1 MLRSITNEHLKVSE
15 FLQWNPQLWS
25 AILILAEQSPSLLT
39 IILDTNPGAWA
50 LLSETISLSS
60 AVANLLVFI
69 NAHLASNYTNKV
81 AVVASHC
88 NKAQWLYPTPTEQ
101 LSRSSSRSKRRSGY
115 GEGPVHDQLSETTK
129 RLKINGSQHASPNGK
144 GKDAALPPSH
154 FSSNKY
160 RPFRLVEEEVLS
172 NLTTLLTSTSPSD
185 VSSTTSTKI
194 AGALTLALSYINR
207 ESIAYAE
214 STNGPAAND
223 PTPQANP
230 DSGQQAQGTLLSR
243 IFILTVSPTSDLAHQ
258 YIPIMNTIFACQRL
272 SIPIDICQ
280 IPIPIPS
287 TKTSSPADS
296 TTTVFLQQA
305 SDATHGIYILI
316 PPSHNG
322 SNPARGLLTYLLT
335 AFLPPPSSRSHLI
348 LPTSISVDF
357 RAACF
362 CHRNIV
368 DIGFVC
374 SICLS
379 IFCAVPENGDC
390 LTCGTHLS
398 LGEYGAAPVV
408 VAKKK
413 KKRKE

>member
-1 MLRSITNEHLKVSE
+1 M
-15 FLQWNPQLWS
+15 
-25 AILILAEQSPSLLT
+25 
-39 IILDTNPGAWA
+39 
-50 LLSETISLSS
+50 
-60 AVANLLVFI
+60 FI

-81 AVVASHC
+81 AVIASHC
-88 NKAQWLYPTPTEQ
+88 NKAQWLYPTPAVQ
-101 LSRSSSRSKRRSGY
+101 QRRSSSSAKRRSDY
-115 GEGPVHDQLSETTK
+115 GEGPVGDQLSETTK
-129 RLKINGSQHASPNGK
+129 RLKINGSQHASPNGLK
-144 GKDAALPPSH
+144 VKTATSTSGHS
-154 FSSNKY
+154 SSNKY
-160 RPFRLVEEEVLS
+160 RPFRLVEEELLS
-172 NLTTLLTSTSPSD
+172 NLTTLLTSTSPEDISG
-185 VSSTTSTKI
+185 TTSTKI

-207 ESIAYAE
+207 ETIAYAE

-223 PTPQANP
+223 PTPHANP
-230 DSGQQAQGTLLSR
+230 DSIQQSQGTLQSR
-243 IFILTVSPTSDLAHQ
+243 VFILTVSPTSDLAHQ

-280 IPIPIPS
+280 IPTPS
-287 TKTSSPADS
+287 TTIDTNS
-296 TTTVFLQQA
+296 TATTVFLQQA

-316 PPSHNG
+316 PPPSQPG
-322 SNPARGLLTYLLT
+322 APPPSLLTYLLT
-335 AFLPPPSSRSHLI
+335 AFLPSPSSRTHLI

-379 IFCAVPENGDC
+379 IFCSVPDNGDC

-398 LGEYGAAPVV
+398 LGEYGGAPVV

-413 KKRKE
+413 KKRRD

>member
-1 MLRSITNEHLKVSE
+1 LRNLVPDLTRT
-15 FLQWNPQLWS
+15 
-25 AILILAEQSPSLLT
+25 EQSPSLLT

-50 LLSETISLSS
+50 LLSDTVSLSS
-60 AVANLLVFI
+60 AVANLLIFI

-88 NKAQWLYPTPTEQ
+88 NKAQWLYPSPTEQ
-101 LSRSSSRSKRRSGY
+101 LARITPSTKRRSDH
-115 GEGPVHDQLSETTK
+115 GEGDQLSETTK
-129 RLKINGSQHASPNGK
+129 RLKINGSQHASPNGAK
-144 GKDAALPPSH
+144 SKDASKTLSH
-154 FSSNKY
+154 SSSNTY
-160 RPFRLVEEEVLS
+160 RPFRLVEEELLS
-172 NLTTLLTSTSPSD
+172 NLTTLLNATLPED

-207 ESIAYAE
+207 ETIAYSE

-223 PTPQANP
+223 PTPQTNL
-230 DSGQQAQGTLLSR
+230 DSTQQSQGTLQSR

-280 IPIPIPS
+280 IPLPTPTTSPS
-287 TKTSSPADS
+287 ST

-316 PPSHNG
+316 PPA
-322 SNPARGLLTYLLT
+322 PKPGLPPPSLLIYLMT
-335 AFLPPPSSRSHLI
+335 AFLPSPSSRTHLI

-379 IFCAVPENGDC
+379 IFCSVPDNGDC

-398 LGEYGAAPVV
+398 LGEYGGAPVV
-408 VAKKK
+408 VARK
-413 KKRKE
+413 KKRRRD